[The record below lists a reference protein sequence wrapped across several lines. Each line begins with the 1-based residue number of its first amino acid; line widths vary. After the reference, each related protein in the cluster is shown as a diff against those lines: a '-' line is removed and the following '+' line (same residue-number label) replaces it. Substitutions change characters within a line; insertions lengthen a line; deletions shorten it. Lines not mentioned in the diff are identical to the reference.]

1 TASEAATHGEDA
13 GFVQLADV
21 LQALVTMARVPR
33 LRHQDED
40 LKLLP
45 PEKPRM
51 AADFVRR
58 LKGTSEEDRQTAFAR
73 TSGCLSPEEADEM
86 ERVIEEGCEQV
97 NEHGW

>member
-1 TASEAATHGEDA
+1 VIPLDA
-13 GFVQLADV
+13 VI
-21 LQALVTMARVPR
+21 
-33 LRHQDED
+33 ED

-73 TSGCLSPEEADEM
+73 TSGCLSPEEADAM
-86 ERVIEEGCEQV
+86 EQAVDD
-97 NEHGW
+97 GWERIDRDGWRAFE